1 MSNVKK
7 KIVAS
12 VAAIALGLGLAA
24 PTTPASAGQWHGGGG
39 GWHGG
44 GGGWHGGGGGW
55 HGGGWG
61 GGGWR
66 GGGWR
71 GGGWTGGYYG
81 GWGGCGWGNCW
92 GPAVGLGVLGLAAG
106 TAIASAPYY
115 GDDGCWQVRPTY
127 NSYGQFIGNR
137 NVNVCGY

>member
-1 MSNVKK
+1 M
-7 KIVAS
+7 
-12 VAAIALGLGLAA
+12 AAAVD
-24 PTTPASAGQWHGGGG
+24 
-39 GWHGG
+39 G

-61 GGGWR
+61 GGWR

-71 GGGWTGGYYG
+71 GGWGPGWGGGYWNS

-106 TAIASAPYY
+106 TAIANGPYW
-115 GDDGCWQVRPTY
+115 GDNGCWQVRPVY
-127 NSYGQFIGNR
+127 DRYGRFLGRQT
-137 NVNVCGY
+137 VNVCGY